1 MVSRCRL
8 SRPRVAFAALTASF
22 VCATAAH
29 AACDNLLPEPPIVE
43 SKRPITTIDLVRLRD
58 IGYPDPLIMGGPSPL
73 AVSPDD
79 ERVAFLVNRADPLAN
94 RYCRALVVMPI
105 TPHARPAIVDRGGEL
120 ITITDVQRGMFVRGG
135 FPALVRPVWSPDGE
149 WLAYLKRLNDSTQI
163 WRVRADGTGAEQA
176 THIPTDVE
184 EVAWSEDGKRL
195 LFKTRPA
202 KARIAREIDR
212 EGRSGWLYD
221 ERVVTFSGPR
231 PQIRAEDAPLEMFSL
246 TIATGEISPA
256 SRAEE
261 ERFGS
266 SSAPGHSS
274 ALSATASDGR
284 TAWVER
290 HGLASTSDS
299 DIKVEGRKGQTITC
313 RAATCHRGIIG
324 LWWSPDGE
332 LRYLRRQGWNM
343 GEMALYRWTP
353 GSGSPQQVSVTQ
365 DALIGCVPADNH
377 LICTRENATTPRR
390 VVAIDPISGR
400 SVLLFDPNPE
410 FANIEL
416 GHVERLNWRNDRGLE
431 AWGDLV
437 LPPDYRPGT
446 RIPLIVVQ
454 YSSRGFLRGGT
465 GDEYPIF
472 PFAANGFAV
481 LSFEKPPFVASLDPT
496 IKDWT
501 EFAAANQKDW
511 AERRSLLSAVET
523 GVRMV
528 IDRGIADPKRIGITG
543 LSDGATTARFALINS
558 DLFAAASISS
568 CCLEPWTVNTYVGI
582 AYAKWIQKLGY
593 PSLIHP
599 DPDFWRP
606 MSLAQN
612 AATMNTPLLMQLND
626 DDGYIMAL
634 EAFESL
640 REYGQPV
647 EMYVFPDEFH
657 AKWQP
662 AHRLAIYNR
671 NIDWFNFWLRD
682 VEDPDPTKEAQYR
695 RWRAMRSD
703 CSSKTARI
711 RRTMIR
717 PSLAPRPPRRT
728 APLFD
733 GKLHPGSAS
742 CCRDGARGPRYR

>member
-1 MVSRCRL
+1 MVSRRHP
-8 SRPRVAFAALTASF
+8 SRSRVARMTAFGAAALF
-22 VCATAAH
+22 GATAAQ
-29 AACDNLLPEPPIVE
+29 AACDNIVPGPAVNGP
-43 SKRPITTIDLVRLRD
+43 KRPITTTDLVRLRD
-58 IGYPDPLIMGGPSPL
+58 IGYPDPLLGGSPL
-73 AVSPDD
+73 AVSPDGN
-79 ERVAFLVNRADPLAN
+79 RVAFLINRADPVAN

-105 TPHARPAIVDRGGEL
+105 IPDGRPVIVDQGGEL

-135 FPALVRPVWSPDGE
+135 FPALVRPVWSPNGQ
-149 WLAYLKRLNDSTQI
+149 WLAYLKRSNGSTQI
-163 WRVRADGTGAEQA
+163 WRVRADGTHAEQA
-176 THIPTDVE
+176 THVPTDVE
-184 EVAWSEDGKRL
+184 QVAWSEDGKRL

-202 KARIAREIDR
+202 KARIKQEIDR

-231 PQIRAEDAPLEMFSL
+231 PQIRAEDAPLETFSL
-246 TIATGEISPA
+246 AIDPGEL
-256 SRAEE
+256 SRASTVDE

-266 SSAPGHSS
+266 SEAPGRSS
-274 ALSATASDGR
+274 TLTAIASDGR
-284 TAWVER
+284 TAWVEL
-290 HGLASTSDS
+290 HGLAGTSDS
-299 DIKVEGRKGQTITC
+299 DIKVEGADGRTLTC
-313 RAATCHRGIIG
+313 GAASCHRSIIG
-324 LWWSPDGE
+324 LWWSADGKE

-343 GEMALYRWTP
+343 GETALYRWRP
-353 GSGSPQQVSVTQ
+353 GSDSPRKVFTTQ
-365 DALIGCVPADNH
+365 DAIIGCAPADDR
-377 LICTRENATTPRR
+377 LVCTRENATTPRR
-390 VVAIDPISGR
+390 VVEIDPMSGR

-416 GHVERLNWRNDRGLE
+416 GHVERLKWRNDRGLE

-437 LPPDYRPGT
+437 LPPGYRPGT

-472 PFAANGFAV
+472 PLAAHGFAI

-501 EFAAANQKDW
+501 AFAAANQKDW
-511 AERRSLLSAVET
+511 AERRSLLSAVEN
-523 GVRMV
+523 GVQMV
-528 IDRGIADPKRIGITG
+528 IDRGIADPQRIGITG

-558 DLFAAASISS
+558 DMFAAASISS

-582 AYAKWIQKLGY
+582 AYAKWIRQLGY

-599 DPDFWRP
+599 DPEFWRP

-612 AATMNTPLLMQLND
+612 AAIMNTPLLMQLND
-626 DDGYIMAL
+626 DDGYVMAL

-662 AHRLAIYNR
+662 VHRLAIYNR
-671 NIDWFNFWLRD
+671 NIDWFSFWLRD
-682 VEDPDPTKEAQYR
+682 VEDADPSKQTQYR
-695 RWRAMRSD
+695 RWRAMRD
-703 CSSKTARI
+703 RLHQQDRAR
-711 RRTMIR
+711 
-717 PSLAPRPPRRT
+717 LAP
-728 APLFD
+728 D
-733 GKLHPGSAS
+733 
-742 CCRDGARGPRYR
+742 D